1 MPNSQRQ
8 SETELLEAA
17 IYARVSSP
25 KQASIPQQVALC
37 RKRLESLGHR
47 VRFILREEG
56 VSAKTIDRPRLQQL
70 FQLCQEGKVGV
81 VVVWKLDRLV
91 RSLRDLLN
99 THKLLEGLG
108 VGLISVTEQFDTTT
122 SFGRFS
128 FRNIASAAELER
140 ELIGER
146 TSMGKLALA
155 SRGCWPNQMPPYGY
169 DLGADRKLQV
179 NDVEAAVVK
188 RIYRDY
194 AHGVPVT
201 EIARQLS
208 AQGILSRR
216 ERSFST
222 GALDLILKN
231 RLYRGEWSV
240 MGITQKR
247 PDLRLVSTRTWNQIQ
262 AQKPGSRRDGKA
274 AERRRQAADSL
285 VDDYIHYLRAQEEIT
300 TLGTET

>member
-1 MPNSQRQ
+1 
-8 SETELLEAA
+8 LEAA

-25 KQASIPQQVALC
+25 KQASIPQQVELC

-47 VRFILREEG
+47 VRFILKEEG
-56 VSAKTIDRPRLQQL
+56 VSAKSIDRPRLQQL
-70 FQLCQEGKVGV
+70 FQLCQDGKVDV

-99 THKLLEGLG
+99 THNYLKGLG

-155 SRGCWPNQMPPYGY
+155 SRGCWTNQIPPYGY
-169 DLGADRKLQV
+169 DLGPDRKLQI
-179 NDVEAAVVK
+179 NPTEAEIIK
-188 RIYRDY
+188 RVFRDY
-194 AHGVPVT
+194 AHGVPIT
-201 EIARQLS
+201 EISRQLS
-208 AQGILSRR
+208 TEGHLTRR
-216 ERSFST
+216 GRTFST

-231 RLYRGEWSV
+231 PIYRGEWNV
-240 MGITQKR
+240 MGFTQKR
-247 PDLRLVSTRTWNQIQ
+247 PDLRLITTRTWNQIQ
-262 AQKPGSRRDGKA
+262 GHKPGTRRDSKA
-274 AERRRQAADSL
+274 AERRRLAADN
-285 VDDYIHYLRAQEEIT
+285 VVEDYIHYLRSQEEAQD
-300 TLGTET
+300 LGVTP